1 MVLILMIAPPWGTGW
16 VMRQWPVS
24 RPEAADIVPAKNGWH
39 FKMLEFEAENGAE
52 NFSKKRS

>member
-1 MVLILMIAPPWGTGW
+1 MW